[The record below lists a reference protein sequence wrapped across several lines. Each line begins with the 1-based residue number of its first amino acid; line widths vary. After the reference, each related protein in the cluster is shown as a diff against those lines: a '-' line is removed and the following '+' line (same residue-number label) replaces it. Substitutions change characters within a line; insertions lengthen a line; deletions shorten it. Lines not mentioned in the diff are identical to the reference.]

1 MNEMFM
7 EFALEK
13 AKIALKKNEVPV
25 GCVIVIEDKVI
36 SFGYNEREKS
46 KNATSHAEIIAI
58 SRACKKLKSWR
69 LSDCDIYVTLEPC
82 PMCSGAIIG
91 ARFKNLYF
99 GAYDIKTGA
108 AGSVLNLFDDYAF
121 NHKVNIEGGILEKE
135 SKSLLSYF
143 FKELR
148 GRKS

>member
-1 MNEMFM
+1 
-7 EFALEK
+7 
-13 AKIALKKNEVPV
+13 
-25 GCVIVIEDKVI
+25 
-36 SFGYNEREKS
+36 
-46 KNATSHAEIIAI
+46 
-58 SRACKKLKSWR
+58 
-69 LSDCDIYVTLEPC
+69 
-82 PMCSGAIIG
+82 MCSGAIIG

-135 SKSLLSYF
+135 SKSLLSNF